1 MDALHKLL
9 QVTREEKKE
18 KDLFDDDEA
27 QKVFLQ
33 VPSSVEVKTVIQL
46 EPPLLLDR
54 ISVSFVENWM
64 KICLSLKTSIADPHW
79 N

>member
-33 VPSSVEVKTVIQL
+33 VDSPSLLKVDGIRVSSVDNRMKN
-46 EPPLLLDR
+46 LL
-54 ISVSFVENWM
+54 VS
-64 KICLSLKTSIADPHW
+64 
-79 N
+79 

>member
-33 VPSSVEVKTVIQL
+33 VSSVEVNFCEQFY
-46 EPPLLLDR
+46 
-54 ISVSFVENWM
+54 S
-64 KICLSLKTSIADPHW
+64 W
-79 N
+79 NRLYYWVRSA